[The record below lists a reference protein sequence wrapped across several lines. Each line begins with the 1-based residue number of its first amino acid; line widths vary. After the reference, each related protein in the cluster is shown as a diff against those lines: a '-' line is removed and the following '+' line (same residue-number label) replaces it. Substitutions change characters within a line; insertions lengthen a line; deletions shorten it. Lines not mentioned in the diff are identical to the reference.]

1 MGQGKDLDCLRS
13 HDRDE
18 LATRSRMLQLETNR
32 RRRWVLG
39 RQGNELVMQGNHL
52 RTGGNDL
59 GMWGRGIGHS

>member
-39 RQGNELVMQGNHL
+39 RQGNRLGMGGNNLGIWGDELVIH
-52 RTGGNDL
+52 
-59 GMWGRGIGHS
+59 